1 MTTKPNII
9 ELNVNDDLLHIDP
22 AAGVLVKGD
31 ADIVTL
37 CERLRAATPSRIA
50 FVTPN
55 AKRSRRRLTASLGL
69 TGCFGCPC
77 RVFTDEDAARRWL
90 AG

>member
-1 MTTKPNII
+1 MTTKPNIV
-9 ELNVNDDLLHIDP
+9 ELTVGDDLINLDQT
-22 AAGVLVKGD
+22 ASVLVKGET
-31 ADIVTL
+31 DIVEM
-37 CERLRAATPSRIA
+37 CERLRDATPSRIA

-77 RVFTDEDAARRWL
+77 RVFSDEESARRWL
-90 AG
+90 ES